1 MAIDW
6 EEAIETAE
14 EAGDLSSL
22 LSIIESSVKY
32 GGDPDESEEAEEWE
46 APTESAL
53 DAFLDWRRAEML
65 LLRQVYLSSGTY

>member
-32 GGDPDESEEAEEWE
+32 GGDPDESEEAE
-46 APTESAL
+46 
-53 DAFLDWRRAEML
+53 
-65 LLRQVYLSSGTY
+65 